1 MSGDGSNLIDR
12 IDRLGG
18 KVIGRFWGAILLGAV
33 LLIAVPIAIG
43 AMVDGDWLGMAVAM
57 AAAAL
62 GFAAVRYL
70 FSSRR
75 RLSEFE

>member
-1 MSGDGSNLIDR
+1 MSEDSGNLINR
-12 IDRLGG
+12 IDRFGG
-18 KVIGRFWGAILLGAV
+18 KAIGRFWGAILLGAV